1 MAIQRVWAEVN
12 GNTYDLTYAENDAS
26 YTVQFNAPN
35 KSSFNL
41 PDKKYNVVI
50 KAQDDANNIT
60 TIDMTSPEFGEFL
73 GLVVKDIVPP
83 VISLTYP
90 TSDALITNNKPS
102 IQFKITDNDSG
113 VNPESIKITID
124 NNSPVTAGI
133 TKEPIQGG
141 YQCSYT
147 PTNALGEGQHTIK
160 IDAADNDDNAA
171 TQATVT
177 FKVDTVPPTL
187 NITNPD
193 EGYVTNVASLTVE
206 GTTNDVT
213 SSPVTVTIKLN
224 SGNAET
230 VSVQS
235 NGAFSKV
242 LTLTEGENTIIITA
256 TDAAGKET
264 SITRHVTLDT
274 GGPQFISVSLLPN
287 PADAGA
293 TLVLKVK
300 VTDD

>member
-1 MAIQRVWAEVN
+1 M
-12 GNTYDLTYAENDAS
+12 
-26 YTVQFNAPN
+26 
-35 KSSFNL
+35 
-41 PDKKYNVVI
+41 
-50 KAQDDANNIT
+50 
-60 TIDMTSPEFGEFL
+60 
-73 GLVVKDIVPP
+73 
-83 VISLTYP
+83 
-90 TSDALITNNKPS
+90 
-102 IQFKITDNDSG
+102 
-113 VNPESIKITID
+113 
-124 NNSPVTAGI
+124 
-133 TKEPIQGG
+133 
-141 YQCSYT
+141 
-147 PTNALGEGQHTIK
+147 GEGQHTIK

-193 EGYVTNVASLTVE
+193 EGYVTNDASLTVE